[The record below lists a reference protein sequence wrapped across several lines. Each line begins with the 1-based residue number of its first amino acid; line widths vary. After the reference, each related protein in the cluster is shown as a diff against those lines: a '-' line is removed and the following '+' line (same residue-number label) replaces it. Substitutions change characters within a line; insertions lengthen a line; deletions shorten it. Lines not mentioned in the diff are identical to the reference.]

1 MHGSAS
7 TKYDQVVEVIKECC
21 FNCKNNNNNN
31 MSNNV
36 TITSRYTGRKHR
48 LSVTT

>member
-21 FNCKNNNNNN
+21 FNCNNNNN

-48 LSVTT
+48 LSVIT